1 MSQRMPPL
9 MIVLSTAWIG
19 ILGTLGISALMLKRL
34 VVSTRAGISESN
46 GIQAEVMGWIL
57 IGFALLGVLPWLDR
71 HRFKRQIH
79 ALLVLGWIAGAAAY
93 FVVRH

>member
-1 MSQRMPPL
+1 MSTRPPSL
-9 MIVLSTAWIG
+9 LIILSTAWIG
-19 ILGTLGISALMLKRL
+19 ILGALGISALLHKQL
-34 VVSTRAGISESN
+34 AISTRVGLSQSS
-46 GIQAEVMGWIL
+46 GMHAEVIGWSL